1 MVIQGDCIE
10 VMQNLDSKSVDVIF
24 ADPPYNLELKK
35 ELKRPDGSH
44 YDDLLEQTWDKFS
57 NLEEYEHFTE
67 QWLSQ
72 VKRLMKKKSSLWV
85 SGSYHNLFIVGHYL
99 LKLEFEILNHIV
111 WIKDNP
117 VPQFSGTRFC
127 QSHESLIW
135 AKLKGGTHYFNY
147 QQLKRENGNK
157 QLRADWYLPT
167 LRDDEKMFGENG
179 RVNQAQKP
187 EHLLY
192 RIIVA
197 SSKKG
202 DLILDPFCGTG
213 TTGKVATEL
222 GRQFIGI
229 EKDPVQAQVAE
240 QRIQSTMELLF

>member
-1 MVIQGDCIE
+1 MAY
-10 VMQNLDSKSVDVIF
+10 
-24 ADPPYNLELKK
+24 ADPPYNLGLKK

-44 YDDLLEQTWDKFS
+44 YDDLLEQQWDKFKT
-57 NLEEYEHFTE
+57 LEEYEHFTE
-67 QWLSQ
+67 QWLTQ
-72 VKRLMKKKSSLWV
+72 VKRVMKKKSSLWV
-85 SGSYHNLFIVGHYL
+85 SGTYHNIFVVGHYL
-99 LKLEFEILNHIV
+99 LKLDFEILNHVI

-117 VPQFSGTRFC
+117 VPQFTGTRFC

-147 QQLKRENGNK
+147 RQIKKDNGNK

-167 LRDDEKMFGENG
+167 LRDDEKILSVNG

-187 EHLLY
+187 EHLLH
-192 RIIVA
+192 RVITA

-213 TTGKVATEL
+213 TTGKVCVEL
-222 GRQFIGI
+222 GREFIGI
-229 EKDPVQAQVAE
+229 EKDPTQAQVAE
-240 QRIQSTMELLF
+240 QRIQETVELLF